1 PRPAAAVRLPAGRE
15 AGGHRRRRRGR
26 RAARAGGRPRHHHR
40 RLRLGLRGRPAVR
53 RPADRARLHR
63 RPGARCRAAAAARPA
78 PHGLLGPGHERGR
91 RHAARPREGRRADRR
106 RRHPQQHGRVPRQ
119 GPGRDGVDLPRPDE
133 GGRPARRRQGRE
145 QALPQLGS
153 HARPRVDDPGGRLHA
168 GRGAHALGARPA
180 GPPRLL
186 ALAHLRLMV
195 NFRLHIVSLTAVLLA
210 LGIGLVLGTTFLDE
224 ATIDGLESQL
234 DGLERDLDAAEEQN
248 RRQQERLDMFERER
262 EQLAEQLGDRL
273 YDGLLEGDPVLVVA
287 TRGVDERWVDEVLRM
302 LGQADAQVV
311 GVWWLTD
318 RLVLDDDDEVGDL
331 AAALEL
337 STDDADRLRRNLA
350 VQLADVLYGASEAP
364 DAVAPPPADVP
375 GQTAPAEPPLL
386 AR

>member
-1 PRPAAAVRLPAGRE
+1 
-15 AGGHRRRRRGR
+15 
-26 RAARAGGRPRHHHR
+26 
-40 RLRLGLRGRPAVR
+40 
-53 RPADRARLHR
+53 
-63 RPGARCRAAAAARPA
+63 
-78 PHGLLGPGHERGR
+78 
-91 RHAARPREGRRADRR
+91 
-106 RRHPQQHGRVPRQ
+106 
-119 GPGRDGVDLPRPDE
+119 
-133 GGRPARRRQGRE
+133 
-145 QALPQLGS
+145 
-153 HARPRVDDPGGRLHA
+153 
-168 GRGAHALGARPA
+168 
-180 GPPRLL
+180 
-186 ALAHLRLMV
+186 MV
-195 NFRLHIVSLTAVLLA
+195 NFRFHIVSLTAVLLA

-375 GQTAPAEPPLL
+375 GQPAPAEPPLL
-386 AR
+386 ARLRDAGFVEYELPEGAEGDVVRLPVSGLRVVVVDGPGAAVSVGEVVLPVLEELTSDGPMPVVATQPSVRTGEDVDATEEPQLVQAIRGDDELADRITTVDNLDHTAGRVATLLATVDAVPGSPTVGRYGTGEGVDGLLPTPADEG